1 MNKNQL
7 QRYRQSLLTLAKRL
21 RVDLQGVA
29 DEAMRTAG
37 GESSG
42 SLSDAPIHIADLG
55 TDAFEQEVS
64 LSLLANDEHILE
76 DIAAAWQRIE
86 AGTFGVCTECGKPIG
101 DQRLEAVPYTPHC
114 LECARAFQEEQQNQ
128 AP

>member
-1 MNKNQL
+1 
-7 QRYRQSLLTLAKRL
+7 
-21 RVDLQGVA
+21 
-29 DEAMRTAG
+29 MRTAG

-76 DIAAAWQRIE
+76 DIAAALQRIE

-114 LECARAFQEEQQNQ
+114 LECARVFQEEQQSQ
-128 AP
+128 VR